1 MVVLLGLSFFAV
13 LRLTIYEEQ
22 YKESSDYFLSV
33 LFSVVLIAVN
43 MILAFYIE
51 NTTNLE
57 GRYNMT
63 AEIESKIIKKIL
75 VYFLNSTLIPFS
87 LLIIESYRP
96 IESEEDIVRNIL
108 TLFLIS
114 NMVSPLIAEFLQVGY
129 LIKLFQRFMIKR

>member
-1 MVVLLGLSFFAV
+1 MVILLGLSFYAV

>member
-1 MVVLLGLSFFAV
+1 
-13 LRLTIYEEQ
+13 
-22 YKESSDYFLSV
+22 
-33 LFSVVLIAVN
+33 
-43 MILAFYIE
+43 
-51 NTTNLE
+51 
-57 GRYNMT
+57 MT

-114 NMVSPLIAEFLQVGY
+114 NIVSPLVAEFVQVGY
-129 LIKLFQRFMIKR
+129 LIKIFQRYMIKR

>member
-1 MVVLLGLSFFAV
+1 MVILLGLSFYAV

-114 NMVSPLIAEFLQVGY
+114 NVVSPLVAEFVQVGY
-129 LIKLFQRFMIKR
+129 LIKLFQRYMIKR